1 MKENKTYKEE
11 ARAALKGNWPQA
23 VLATVVL
30 ILVAVACEGFYL
42 LWSFKHAAEA
52 PAPGD
57 AQAAMAYAGS
67 SVRPLLLMYVLLIFL
82 LGPLMVGFV
91 NALKKLLFN
100 GDGKVV
106 SNSFKIGYGNYGH
119 HVWGYLLKN
128 IFIFLW
134 TLLLVIPGI
143 IKSLSYAMT
152 NYILV
157 DCPELSANQAINL
170 SKDMMYGRK
179 FDLFYLYLSFIGW
192 FLLSIV
198 TLGIAMLWACPY
210 IQTAQ
215 ASFYRDVKEDYAR
228 RMKAAS
234 VQPVPAPVQQPVT
247 PTVSKAENP
256 EDYMPKSE

>member
-1 MKENKTYKEE
+1 MKANKTYKEE

-23 VLATVVL
+23 VLATLVL
-30 ILVAVACEGFYL
+30 ALLAVACEGFYL

-57 AQAAMAYAGS
+57 TQAAMAYAGS
-67 SVRPLLLMYVLLIFL
+67 SVRSMLLMYVLLIFL

-100 GDGKVV
+100 GDGQVV
-106 SNSFKIGYGNYGH
+106 SNSLKIGYRNYGH
-119 HVWGYLLKN
+119 HVWGYFLKN
-128 IFIFLW
+128 FFIFLW

-143 IKSLSYAMT
+143 IKTFSYAMT
-152 NYILV
+152 YYILE
-157 DCPELSANQAINL
+157 DRPELSVDQAINL

-192 FLLSIV
+192 FLLCLV
-198 TLGIAMLWACPY
+198 TLGIGFLWVYPY
-210 IQTAQ
+210 LFAAQ
-215 ASFYRDVKEDYAR
+215 ASFYRDVKEDYER
-228 RMKAAS
+228 RMTATPA
-234 VQPVPAPVQQPVT
+234 QPVPVQQPVT